1 MEGTDRY
8 AIPCFQ
14 PLTQRDARSH
24 PRGQLRAGRGPL
36 WRLGPI
42 SDYQL
47 CELQAMVRWVQ
58 SDGKLRTD
66 EEILS
71 EVVRELGF
79 LRRGTRIVEAVNQAI
94 RSVRA
99 AAGTR

>member
-1 MEGTDRY
+1 
-8 AIPCFQ
+8 
-14 PLTQRDARSH
+14 
-24 PRGQLRAGRGPL
+24 
-36 WRLGPI
+36 
-42 SDYQL
+42 
-47 CELQAMVRWVQ
+47 MVRWVQ

-99 AAGTR
+99 AAGDAMRS